1 MTRRIAHAAPIGAL
15 VLALAL
21 VPAALAARAGG
32 SHGGGGGGTGSGS
45 SLSLV
50 MVADAN
56 SDGLPN
62 WNDTVTF
69 DVSTT
74 VTDSPRVAV
83 DCYQNG
89 THVYWAS
96 AAWYA
101 GNPWPWLRNFN
112 LNSTYWTGG
121 AADCTA
127 QLQAATSK
135 RTTVLAT
142 LNFHVAA

>member
-1 MTRRIAHAAPIGAL
+1 MTRRIAHAVSLIAL

-21 VPAALAARAGG
+21 VPAALAAKGG
-32 SHGGGGGGTGSGS
+32 KPPSGSSNS
-45 SLSLV
+45 SLSLR
-50 MVADAN
+50 MVADSN

-83 DCYQNG
+83 NCYQNG
-89 THVYWAS
+89 VWVYWAS

-112 LNSTYWTGG
+112 LNSTYWKGG

-127 QLQAATSK
+127 ELQASTSK
-135 RTTVLAT
+135 RTQVLAT
-142 LNFHVAA
+142 VNFHVAA